1 MKQVRYYPQLDGIR
15 FICILLVLF
24 EHWGI
29 RELIHVHTGGAGVV
43 IFFVLS
49 GFLLGEI
56 LFLEKEK
63 GLAKWDIIKNFFVR
77 RTLRIFPLYYATILG
92 YALLMTTGGV
102 LWWNLLYANNI
113 LQAIDVNRV
122 PKEFWPLWSLCVEEQ
137 FYLFFP
143 FFMVSLSVKSI
154 KKYLVIGIL
163 FSVFGRIILTLIDT
177 DLYQTAVYTLM
188 PFCLDCLFAGV
199 FLAYY
204 KLYHKSAITTFFIKY
219 KLNIL
224 LVIFVVFQVFL
235 QKVGGGFYDNALGKL
250 FVSVTG
256 FILIG
261 YSVLIG
267 YTGWLKNVLENKLIS
282 YLGKISYGLYLLHA
296 FVQVFYEKYLIDNP
310 IKLLLAK
317 LNLPIISN
325 RYLIDFVFLFLITVA
340 IAHISYQ
347 YFEKRFL
354 KYKSKFV

>member
-1 MKQVRYYPQLDGIR
+1 VQQLRYYPQLDGIR

-63 GLAKWDIIKNFFVR
+63 GTAKWDVIKNFFVR
-77 RTLRIFPLYYATILG
+77 RTLRIFPLYYATILL
-92 YALLMTTGGV
+92 YALLMTTGGI

-143 FFMVSLSVKSI
+143 FFMVSLSVKAI
-154 KKYLVIGIL
+154 RKYLVAGVL
-163 FSVFGRIILTLIDT
+163 FALIGRIVLILINKELFEIST
-177 DLYQTAVYTLM
+177 YALM
-188 PFCLDCLFAGV
+188 PFCLDCLFLGV
-199 FLAYY
+199 LLAYY
-204 KLYHKSAITTFFIKY
+204 KLYKNDAITALFRKY
-219 KLNIL
+219 PINVL
-224 LVIFVVFQVFL
+224 LVLFIALQVVL
-235 QKVGGGFYDNALGKL
+235 QHYGGTMFNAAIGR
-250 FVSVTG
+250 FFAAITG
-256 FILIG
+256 AVIIG

-267 YTGWLKNVLENKLIS
+267 YKGWFQKVLENKAIS

-296 FVQVFYEKYLIDNP
+296 FVQVFYEKYLINNP
-310 IKLLLAK
+310 IKLSLAN

-325 RYLIDFVFLFLITVA
+325 RYLIDFVFLFILTVI

>member
-1 MKQVRYYPQLDGIR
+1 MQQPRYYPQLDGIR

-63 GLAKWDIIKNFFVR
+63 GLTKWNIIKNFFVR
-77 RTLRIFPLYYATILG
+77 RTLRIFPLYYATILL
-92 YALLMTTGGV
+92 YAVVMTTGGI

-143 FFMVSLSVKSI
+143 FFMVSLSVNAI
-154 KKYLVIGIL
+154 RKYLVVGVL
-163 FSVFGRIILTLIDT
+163 FALVGRIVLISINNE
-177 DLYQTAVYTLM
+177 LFEISAYALM
-188 PFCLDCLFAGV
+188 PFCLDCLFFGV
-199 FLAYY
+199 LLAYY
-204 KLYHKSAITTFFIKY
+204 KLYKHDAITTFFRKY
-219 KLNIL
+219 PIN
-224 LVIFVVFQVFL
+224 VFL
-235 QKVGGGFYDNALGKL
+235 VLFIALQVVLQHIGSTIYNNAIGRL
-250 FVSVTG
+250 FASITG
-256 FILIG
+256 VVLIG

-267 YTGWLKNVLENKLIS
+267 YKGWFQKVLENKFIS
-282 YLGKISYGLYLLHA
+282 YLGKVSYGLYLLHA
-296 FVQVFYEKYLIDNP
+296 FIQVFYEKYLVNNP
-310 IKLLLAK
+310 VKLSLAN

-325 RYLIDFVFLFLITVA
+325 RYLIDFVFMFIITVA
-340 IAHISYQ
+340 VAHISYQ

>member
-1 MKQVRYYPQLDGIR
+1 MKQLRYYPQLDGIR

-29 RELIHVHTGGAGVV
+29 RELIHIHTGGAGVV

-63 GLAKWDIIKNFFVR
+63 GIAKWDIIKNFFVR
-77 RTLRIFPLYYATILG
+77 RTLRIFPLYYVTIIL
-92 YALLMTTGGV
+92 YALLMTTGGI
-102 LWWNLLYANNI
+102 LWWNLAYANNI

-143 FFMVSLSVKSI
+143 FFMVSLSVKAI
-154 KKYLVIGIL
+154 RRYLIAGVL
-163 FSVFGRIILTLIDT
+163 FAIIGRIVLISVNNN
-177 DLYQTAVYTLM
+177 LYEISAYTLM
-188 PFCLDCLFAGV
+188 PFCLDCLFLGV
-199 FLAYY
+199 LLAYY
-204 KLYHKSAITTFFIKY
+204 KLYNNEKITSMFKKY
-219 KLNIL
+219 PINIL
-224 LVIFVVFQVFL
+224 LVLFIIVQIILQHFGWPLFNNAIGRLFASITGVV
-235 QKVGGGFYDNALGKL
+235 
-250 FVSVTG
+250 
-256 FILIG
+256 LIG

-267 YTGWLKNVLENKLIS
+267 YKGWFKKVLENKFIS

-296 FVQVFYEKYLIDNP
+296 FVQVFYEKYLINNP
-310 IKLLLAK
+310 LKLSLAN
-317 LNLPIISN
+317 LNLPVVSN
-325 RYLIDFVFLFLITVA
+325 RYLIDFVFLFAITVLV
-340 IAHISYQ
+340 AHISYQ
-347 YFEKRFL
+347 YFEKSFL

>member
-1 MKQVRYYPQLDGIR
+1 MQQLRYYPQLDGIR

-63 GLAKWDIIKNFFVR
+63 GTPKWDVIKNFFVR
-77 RTLRIFPLYYATILG
+77 RTLRIFPLYYATILL
-92 YALLMTTGGV
+92 YAAFVTTGGI
-102 LWWNLLYANNI
+102 LWWNLAYANNI
-113 LQAIDVNRV
+113 LQSIDVNRV

-143 FFMVSLSVKSI
+143 FFMVSLTI
-154 KKYLVIGIL
+154 KAIRKYLIAGVL
-163 FSVFGRIILTLIDT
+163 FSVIGRIVLILVNNQLFEIG
-177 DLYQTAVYTLM
+177 AYTLM
-188 PFCLDCLFAGV
+188 PFCLDCLFLGV
-199 FLAYY
+199 LLAYY
-204 KLYHKSAITTFFIKY
+204 KLYKNDAITNLFRKY
-219 KLNIL
+219 PVNVL
-224 LVIFVVFQVFL
+224 LVVFIAVQIVL
-235 QKVGGGFYDNALGKL
+235 QKIGGNIYNNAIGKL
-250 FVSVTG
+250 FASITG
-256 FILIG
+256 VVLIG

-267 YTGWLKNVLENKLIS
+267 YKGWFSKVLENKFIS
-282 YLGKISYGLYLLHA
+282 YLGKVSYGLYLLHA
-296 FVQVFYEKYLIDNP
+296 FTQVLYDKYLTNNP
-310 IKLLLAK
+310 IKMSLAK
-317 LNLPIISN
+317 LNIPVISN
-325 RYLIDFVFLFLITVA
+325 RYLLDFVFMFIITVF